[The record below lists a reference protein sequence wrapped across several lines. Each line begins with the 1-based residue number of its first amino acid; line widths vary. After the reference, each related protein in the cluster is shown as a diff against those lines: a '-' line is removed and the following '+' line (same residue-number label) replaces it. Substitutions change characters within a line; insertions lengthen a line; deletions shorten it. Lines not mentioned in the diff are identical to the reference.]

1 MLAVINFLYFFNH
14 CTIDMPFQA
23 KPHVGMIH
31 LNAAHE
37 AQHSG
42 KDKNTGF

>member
-1 MLAVINFLYFFNH
+1 MLVVVYFFSFFNH

-31 LNAAHE
+31 LNAALE